1 MEHNEISTALQNGD
15 EKRVSTLTKDALLQ
29 NISPEDILNNSLLHG
44 MAVVG
49 ERFREHEIFLP
60 HVLLAAKAMYSGMEI
75 LKPHF
80 IKEGIPTLGNVILG
94 TVQGDLHDIGK
105 NLVGIMLKGAGY
117 NVIDLGKD
125 VSVMQFVES
134 AEREK
139 ADVIGL
145 SALLTTTQPI
155 MGEVIENL
163 RKRDIAI
170 KTIVGGAPLTE
181 KYAGEIG
188 ADAYA
193 YDASNAVVKIGE
205 LVSNP

>member
-1 MEHNEISTALQNGD
+1 MELNEISNAIQNGD
-15 EKRVSTLTKDALLQ
+15 EKSVSTLTKAALKQ
-29 NISPEDILNNSLLHG
+29 NISAGDILNNSLLHG

-49 ERFREHEIFLP
+49 ERFKLHEIFLP

-80 IKEGIPTLGNVILG
+80 IKEGIPSIGKVILG

-105 NLVGIMLKGAGY
+105 NLVAIMLKGAGY
-117 NVIDLGKD
+117 EIIDLGKD
-125 VSVMQFVES
+125 VSVSQFVES

-145 SALLTTTQPI
+145 SALLTTTQPV
-155 MGEVIENL
+155 MREVIENL

-170 KTIVGGAPLTE
+170 KTIVGGAPLTAVF
-181 KYAGEIG
+181 AGEIG

-193 YDASNAVVKIGE
+193 YDASNAVVKVKE
-205 LVSNP
+205 LVGSS